1 MRIWSVRP
9 KYLDG
14 KGLVALWRETLLAKN
29 VLENKTK
36 GYKNHPQ
43 LIRFKETSDPL
54 SFINKYLEEIYN
66 ESQRRNYS
74 FDKTK
79 VRQNLKPI
87 STVFVTNG
95 QMEFEIQH
103 LKRKLKLRDPQKLK
117 EIKLVKKFEPHPLFT
132 IIEGEIESWE
142 KF

>member
-1 MRIWSVRP
+1 MRIWSVHP

-103 LKRKLKLRDPQKLK
+103 LKRKLKLRDPQKIN
-117 EIKLVKKFEPHPLFT
+117 EIKLVKKFEPHSLFT